1 VQAAGGG
8 WLAVSY
14 FGGGMTALAAMV
26 CGSLVSYALICVIV
40 MGSDRV
46 ARAAGLKV
54 CGPGPGTS
62 SGKPRRGDVNGLR
75 RDRSGVH
82 DQPDAA
88 TRQ

>member
-1 VQAAGGG
+1 MQAAGGG

-26 CGSLVSYALICVIV
+26 CASLVSYALICVIV

-54 CGPGPGTS
+54 CGPGHGTS
-62 SGKPRRGDVNGLR
+62 
-75 RDRSGVH
+75 
-82 DQPDAA
+82 
-88 TRQ
+88 